1 MHATPKWVL
10 WQFQSVIQKQYK
22 MIKSFLNEFL
32 VSLWFFKCLRN
43 HQNYTPTFII
53 LCKLNCMYKEIQIEN
68 FWRGT
73 FLLLTERTPQPV
85 GMSANELAN
94 TSRTESDVNDTATLT
109 PATNAKNT
117 SPWKRR
123 ITNWKL
129 ADNFGLIVNTCQ
141 HQNSHCKS
149 SVTMMTAIPSE
160 YEALF
165 GFEKDQTFSSIH
177 GRTLTKR
184 HRSCKNPKNGSQ
196 GQCTV
201 VTFDQFSEDSRL
213 SKTCQ
218 IFSSNS
224 MAEIVYIFFGIW
236 EGEHP
241 KSKHET
247 TKNHEESTS
256 KTHKKTPFHFDINIF
271 SAHTHLFC
279 S

>member
-1 MHATPKWVL
+1 MHAIPKWVL

-43 HQNYTPTFII
+43 HRNYTSTFII
-53 LCKLNCMYKEIQIEN
+53 LCKLNCMYKEIGIQN

-73 FLLLTERTPQPV
+73 FLLLTESTPQPV
-85 GMSANELAN
+85 GMSANKLAN
-94 TSRTESDVNDTATLT
+94 TSRTESDVNETATLT
-109 PATNAKNT
+109 PATNPKNT
-117 SPWKRR
+117 SPWNRR

-160 YEALF
+160 YEAFF

-184 HRSCKNPKNGSQ
+184 HRSCKNPKNGRQQLWLLINSQ
-196 GQCTV
+196 KIP
-201 VTFDQFSEDSRL
+201 DSQ
-213 SKTCQ
+213 KTCQ
-218 IFSSNS
+218 ISHRIQWQRFS
-224 MAEIVYIFFGIW
+224 
-236 EGEHP
+236 
-241 KSKHET
+241 
-247 TKNHEESTS
+247 
-256 KTHKKTPFHFDINIF
+256 IF
-271 SAHTHLFC
+271 SFESEKVNILNQNMKQQKTMRNVPAKSIKKCLFTLT
-279 S
+279 

>member
-1 MHATPKWVL
+1 
-10 WQFQSVIQKQYK
+10 
-22 MIKSFLNEFL
+22 
-32 VSLWFFKCLRN
+32 
-43 HQNYTPTFII
+43 
-53 LCKLNCMYKEIQIEN
+53 MYKEIQIQN

-73 FLLLTERTPQPV
+73 FLVLTERTPQPV

-117 SPWKRR
+117 SPWNRR

-141 HQNSHCKS
+141 HQNSRRKS

-160 YEALF
+160 YEAFF
-165 GFEKDQTFSSIH
+165 GFDKTRLSVIFMEEHWQKDIGVVKT
-177 GRTLTKR
+177 
-184 HRSCKNPKNGSQ
+184 PKMEAKVNAQ
-196 GQCTV
+196 LVTV

-213 SKTCQ
+213 SKNMPD
-218 IFSSNS
+218 FSSNL

-247 TKNHEESTS
+247 TKKPWGKYQQN
-256 KTHKKTPFHFDINIF
+256 P
-271 SAHTHLFC
+271 
-279 S
+279 